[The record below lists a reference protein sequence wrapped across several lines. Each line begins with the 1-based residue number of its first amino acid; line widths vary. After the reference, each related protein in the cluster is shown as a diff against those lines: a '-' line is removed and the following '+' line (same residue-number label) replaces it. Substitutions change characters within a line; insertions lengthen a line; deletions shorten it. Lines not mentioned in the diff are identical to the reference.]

1 MMLKQM
7 KQHSRKIILSII
19 LLCIMAETSIPQH
32 PAAGII
38 PAAAASLIYLT
49 VLWLPDERFKPR
61 TRSVI
66 VIGTWLL
73 MAIYCIWF
81 NAWGTAIAFSFF
93 MTGYSAF
100 RLPFAL
106 SVGQTA
112 LFIAGNAV
120 IFYTHEVSY
129 DNILLYS
136 VMHAGIYLL
145 FWNARIRRDTNLA
158 NKKHYEELQ
167 SVYAELE
174 QAHAKLQHTHQ
185 ELEDATVHLLRYAVV
200 EERSRISRDLHD
212 SIGHGLTSV
221 IVQLQALPYMM
232 KMDAPE
238 AERSLQT
245 VLEVARRCLQDVR
258 SVVRQ
263 MAVDEAGL
271 GLVALESLVKQVR
284 EQASL
289 SIELSATAPDAEWP
303 VEISELLYRILQEAL
318 TNVIRHANASRVD
331 VAISEEEGVLT
342 MTVTD
347 NGGWTAASPLTP
359 GFGMS
364 SMEARCE
371 RAGGMLRIEQ
381 AASHGM
387 RLIVQ
392 VPLAVEAG
400 EAGGER
406 DE

>member
-1 MMLKQM
+1 M
-7 KQHSRKIILSII
+7 ILSII
-19 LLCIMAETSIPQH
+19 LLCIMAETSIPKH

-38 PAAAASLIYLT
+38 PAVAASLIYLT
-49 VLWLPDERFKPR
+49 VLWLPDKRFRPR

-73 MAIYCIWF
+73 MALYCIWF
-81 NAWGTAIAFSFF
+81 DAWGTAIAFSFF
-93 MTGYSAF
+93 MTGYTAF
-100 RLPFAL
+100 RFPFVM

-112 LFIAGNAV
+112 LFIAGNAIV
-120 IFYTHEVSY
+120 FYMHDETFN
-129 DNILLYS
+129 NILLYS
-136 VMHAGIYLL
+136 VMHAGVYLL
-145 FWNARIRRDTNLA
+145 LWNARMRRDTNLA
-158 NKKHYEELQ
+158 NKRHYEELQ

-232 KMDAPE
+232 KMDAAE

-289 SIELSATAPDAEWP
+289 SIELFAAEPAAEWP
-303 VEISELLYRILQEAL
+303 VEVSELLYRVLQEAL
-318 TNVIRHANASRVD
+318 TNVIRHAEASRVD
-331 VAISEEEGVLT
+331 IAISDEAGHLT
-342 MTVTD
+342 MIVTD
-347 NGGWTAASPLTP
+347 NGTWTESSSLTS
-359 GFGMS
+359 GFGMA

-371 RAGGMLRIEQ
+371 RAGGALRIEQ

-392 VPLAVEAG
+392 VPLAGAAG

-406 DE
+406 VNE